1 MSWDQLFNKEIQHTF
16 SDQEIEVLIANRA
29 KIDADI
35 EKLKVDLDDQNPN
48 VQILALFKQR
58 KTEHDNK
65 LTNLRSI
72 QT

>member
-35 EKLKVDLDDQNPN
+35 EKLKVDLDDQNPAN
-48 VQILALFKQR
+48 
-58 KTEHDNK
+58 T
-65 LTNLRSI
+65 T
-72 QT
+72 